1 MNNALTW
8 NQLIRSCRGWIYRRL
23 PSWSTT
29 WHRKKLAGYE
39 RRWGLEQEGFT
50 KEGFFRIFQRRVL
63 IHCRPGSFY
72 ELMTGDGLVG
82 SLGVWLEGLGQ
93 GWKVESWEHRPTPLA
108 SLRKNREKTG
118 IHGSRLTIWSEEERK
133 VGVEGITTRGA
144 KEAAGVCREIRKGKI
159 RPYFVGIWNP
169 TRRPAWMHRLVREG
183 YRLEIVYERI
193 EFYVS
198 VETRRQI
205 TEDRWRK

>member
-1 MNNALTW
+1 MNNTFTW
-8 NQLIRSCRGWIYRRL
+8 NQLIRSCRGWLYRRL
-23 PSWSTT
+23 PSWGAT

-39 RRWGLEQEGFT
+39 RRWGLEQDGFT
-50 KEGFFRIFQRRVL
+50 KEGFFTIFQRRVL
-63 IHCRPGSFY
+63 IRCRPGSFY

-93 GWKVESWEHRPTPLA
+93 GWKVEAWEDQPAPLL
-108 SLRKNREKTG
+108 SFRENRMQTRIYEG
-118 IHGSRLTIWSEEERK
+118 RLTIWSEEERK
-133 VGVEGITTRGA
+133 AGVEGITTRGA
-144 KEAAGVCREIRKGKI
+144 KEAAGVCREIRKGRI

-169 TRRPAWMHRLVREG
+169 TRRPVWMHRLVREG
-183 YRLEIVYERI
+183 YQLKIVYERI

-198 VETRRQI
+198 AETRRQI